1 VIVPPVYVD
10 PSAQVHESVVG
21 PYVSIGAECEVRR
34 SVVQDSIVDDG
45 SQLVDTTL
53 SASLIGRD
61 ARVIGRY
68 RALNVGDSS
77 EVGFA

>member
-1 VIVPPVYVD
+1 
-10 PSAQVHESVVG
+10 
-21 PYVSIGAECEVRR
+21 VRR
-34 SVVQDSIVDDG
+34 TVVQDSIVDDG